1 MKRRILIIDT
11 SDNTKIKVG
20 LSINN
25 QFYEDVEEGEGSS
38 SQRLL
43 PLIVKILSKHN
54 LSFQDLTGIEVN
66 LGPGSFTGL
75 RVGVAVANALGTLLR
90 IPINGKPVGEL
101 VDPHYE

>member
-1 MKRRILIIDT
+1 MKDCILLLDT
-11 SDNTKIKVG
+11 SDNTKVKVG
-20 LSINN
+20 LRVNT
-25 QFYEDVEEGEGSS
+25 QLYEEIEEREGNT

-54 LSFQDLTGIEVN
+54 LSLHDLTGIEVN

>member
-1 MKRRILIIDT
+1 MKRRVLIIDT

-20 LSINN
+20 LCINS
-25 QFYEDVEEGEGSS
+25 QFYEEIEEREGSS
-38 SQRLL
+38 AQRLL
-43 PLIVKILSKHN
+43 PLIVNILSKHN
-54 LSFQDLTGIEVN
+54 LSLQELTGIEVN

-75 RVGVAVANALGTLLR
+75 RVGVAVANTLGTLLR

>member
-25 QFYEDVEEGEGSS
+25 QFYEEVEEREGSS
-38 SQRLL
+38 AQRLL
-43 PLIVKILSKHN
+43 PLIVKILSKYN

-75 RVGVAVANALGTLLR
+75 RVGVAVANTLGTLLR